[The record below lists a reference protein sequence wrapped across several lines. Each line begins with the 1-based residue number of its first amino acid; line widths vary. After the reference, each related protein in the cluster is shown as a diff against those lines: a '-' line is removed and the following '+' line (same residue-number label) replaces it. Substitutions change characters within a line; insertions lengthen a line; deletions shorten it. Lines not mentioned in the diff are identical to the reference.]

1 MTARAR
7 RGPLW
12 IALATLA
19 LGALDVLFALE
30 PRMHTRAHPL
40 AMLPFPG
47 GASVARSA
55 SFAAGAMLIWVAA
68 GLARRKRRAWL
79 LALGTVVAA
88 AIAHLGH
95 GLYLGQAVVS
105 LVLLVGLVRW
115 RSRFDATG
123 DPTTL
128 WPVIRTLVVVG
139 GAWAVVGST
148 ASAHLDRTTD
158 LGFEMLLALAAVRAL
173 HLWLRAHR
181 EPSPQT
187 PQDAARARAI
197 VAQYG
202 DDSLSFFALRRD
214 RRYHFSKAGNA
225 FLAYRVV
232 AGCALVS
239 GDPIGEPG
247 EVPQLVREF
256 AQEARQ
262 RGWRLVAL
270 HVSERWLPIYRG
282 LRMRALPV
290 GDEAVLRPA
299 SFSLEGRRMRKVRQ
313 SVTRLERA
321 GLRRSG
327 RAARPSSTQ
336 ACVRRSPGSTGS
348 GWGKECDRG
357 FSMAMDDL
365 FVHPEARFVL
375 GVGPDGRL
383 GGFLHLVPSLRGY
396 SLSAMRRS
404 PETPNGL
411 MEWLISRAADDLAE
425 QGAEELSLNFAVFAA
440 ALRAGPGSPVGCGHA
455 VDGAA
460 PRPLLPAR
468 PAVQLQQKFEPE
480 WRTRYVC
487 FERAIDVPCS
497 ASRRCTS
504 SGCCRCRRFP
514 TGVVPVI
521 SRSRRSLR
529 NHLLVRAAADALGW
543 VESLRRY
550 P

>member
-1 MTARAR
+1 MVTARAR

-12 IALATLA
+12 IALATLM

-30 PRMHTRAHPL
+30 PRMHRHVHPL
-40 AMLPFPG
+40 AVLRFPG
-47 GASVARSA
+47 GESAARSA
-55 SFAAGAMLIWVAA
+55 SFAAGAMLIWLAA

-79 LALGTVVAA
+79 LAVGTVAA
-88 AIAHLGH
+88 AAVAHLGH
-95 GLYLGQAVVS
+95 GLYPGQAVVS

-128 WPVIRTLVVVG
+128 RPVIRTLVVVG

-173 HLWLRAHR
+173 HLWLRSHR
-181 EPSPQT
+181 EPSAQT
-187 PQDAARARAI
+187 PQDAARAHAI
-197 VAQYG
+197 VARYG

-214 RRYHFSKAGNA
+214 RRYHFSEAGNA

-247 EVPQLVREF
+247 EVPELVREF

-299 SFSLEGRRMRKVRQ
+299 AFSLEGRRMRKVRQ

-321 GLRRSG
+321 GFEIQVCRPEQLDDDMRAQVARVNREWLG
-327 RAARPSSTQ
+327 RAP
-336 ACVRRSPGSTGS
+336 
-348 GWGKECDRG
+348 DRG

-365 FVHPEARFVL
+365 YAHPEARFVL
-375 GVGPDGRL
+375 GLAGDGRL
-383 GGFLHLVPSLRGY
+383 GGFLHLVPSLRGF

-404 PETPNGL
+404 PDTPNGL
-411 MEWLISRAADDLAE
+411 MEWLISRAVEQLAE
-425 QGAEELSLNFAVFAA
+425 LGAQELSLNFAVFAA
-440 ALRAGPGSPVGCGHA
+440 ALRAGPGSA
-455 VDGAA
+455 RWLRAA
-460 PRPLLPAR
+460 RWLVLR
-468 PAVQLQQKFEPE
+468 LDRFFQLDRLYSFNRKFEPE

-487 FERAIDVPCS
+487 FERAIDL
-497 ASRRCTS
+497 
-504 SGCCRCRRFP
+504 
-514 TGVVPVI
+514 PVL
-521 SRSRRSLR
+521 SMATL
-529 NHLLVRAAADALGW
+529 HLEQLLPMPGGG
-543 VESLRRY
+543 S
-550 P
+550 